1 MFGKWVCLAGMA
13 LLLTGCSA
21 QAMEEPGWQQ
31 ELSHLEQYTSSLS
44 SEEPEYIQEST
55 ESETPEAAE
64 EEILAVWIPVMH
76 YGDWMTGKTEEEFRK
91 KIGEV
96 FDNIVDLGL
105 NTVFLHV
112 RAYGDAYYPS
122 ELFPSGAYLTGDY
135 DPLAIMIE
143 EAHRRGL
150 SAHAW
155 INPLRVQSAEMLART
170 DTRYPLRQWHDDPEK
185 NGTWLVNVNDRFWMN
200 PAYPEVRQ
208 LVADGAAEILEHY
221 DVDGIHID
229 DYFYPTQD
237 AAFDAAAFTQSGAE
251 DLAAWRRENCT
262 AMVKQLYDT
271 VKAYGKVFS
280 VSPQGNLEKD
290 YNELYADAARWSSEA
305 GYTDWIVPQ
314 IYYGFENSAQPFA
327 ETLAH
332 WEELASAAKL
342 VVGLAPYKI
351 GLEDTWAGE
360 GENEWKTD
368 GEVLSKEFVLVQD
381 SDADG
386 AAFYSYNALFAPES
400 AVAEQVNAERERI
413 KEELHKK

>member
-1 MFGKWVCLAGMA
+1 MFRNLICLTGAV
-13 LLLTGCSA
+13 LLLTGCSMQIA
-21 QAMEEPGWQQ
+21 EEPGWQQ
-31 ELSHLEQYTSSLS
+31 ELSHLTQYISMTETPSVSGNQD
-44 SEEPEYIQEST
+44 EPELT
-55 ESETPEAAE
+55 ET

-76 YGDWMTGKTEEEFRK
+76 YGDWMTGKTEVQFRE
-91 KIGEV
+91 KIAEV
-96 FDNIVDLGL
+96 FDTIVELGL

-122 ELFPSGAYLTGDY
+122 ELFPSGAYLTGEY
-135 DPLAIMIE
+135 DPLAIMLE
-143 EAHRRGL
+143 EAHNRGL

-155 INPLRVQSAEMLART
+155 INPLRIQSAEMLART
-170 DTRYPLRQWHDDPEK
+170 DTKYPLRQWHDDPEK
-185 NGTWLVNVNDRFWMN
+185 NGTWLVNVNDRFWLN

-208 LVADGAAEILEHY
+208 LVADGVTEILENY

-237 AAFDAAAFTQSGAE
+237 AAFDEAAFSESGAA

-262 AMVKQLYDT
+262 AMVKLLYDT
-271 VKAYGKVFS
+271 VKAYDKVFS
-280 VSPQGNLEKD
+280 VSPQGNLQKD
-290 YNELYADAARWSSEA
+290 YDELYADAAKWSSET

-314 IYYGFENSAQPFA
+314 IYYGFENSVQPFA

-332 WEELASAAKL
+332 WEELASATKL

-360 GENEWKTD
+360 GKNEWQTD
-368 GEVLSKEFVLVQD
+368 GEVLSKEFDLVQN
-381 SDADG
+381 SENADG
-386 AAFYSYNALFAPES
+386 VAFYSYNALFAPEA

-413 KEELHKK
+413 KEKLS